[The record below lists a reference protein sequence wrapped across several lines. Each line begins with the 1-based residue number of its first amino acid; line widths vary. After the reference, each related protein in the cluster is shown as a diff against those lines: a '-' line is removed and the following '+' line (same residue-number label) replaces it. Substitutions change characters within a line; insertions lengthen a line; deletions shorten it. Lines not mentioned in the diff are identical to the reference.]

1 MTINR
6 TIALFL
12 LTIGLAACAGMWEED
27 DIALSEVPAAVT
39 AAAEGAVDGLEIKSA
54 EAEDKNGRT
63 VYEIT
68 GLAGGV
74 KHEIKIAANGEVL
87 KVETDD

>member
-6 TIALFL
+6 TITLFF
-12 LTIGLAACAGMWEED
+12 LTIGLTACAGMWEED

-63 VYEIT
+63 VYEIK
-68 GLAGGV
+68 GLANGV
-74 KHEIKIAANGEVL
+74 KHEIKIDANGKVL
-87 KVETDD
+87 KVETDN